1 MCGIVGYFGGAGNN
15 LTRVLTGMS
24 AIIYRAPDSTG
35 LAMFGDESEPVKTIK
50 AVGSVEKLVEELLD
64 NAAYQNYENGLIS
77 VWSDGT
83 DEKRMLEH
91 QKRLITFE
99 DLPFDLFETATKGEA
114 PYPTYE
120 DLVDLNTDQPCRLT
134 PGQPGRPHFNTS
146 YFIRSRKD
154 LKNFVMRLIEEYD
167 LSPVVIREIIRKPL
181 IAVIASKKAD
191 GLISAET
198 EDVIIAFDM
207 IFETILSGK
216 QATNL
221 VSAGRK
227 QFLANPLTLKS
238 LWCCLPEAA
247 IEIPHDYDR
256 DGVCCMFRLL
266 DAALLTRM
274 AYRPDLIESLEKIL
288 DYSWPRYER
297 SSPVDWKSLYRAE
310 KGVNLYGWAAAA
322 ALTCM
327 QKDDFLTEMLT
338 ELSGSDIM
346 TETSIVPGQTDP
358 VSLRYLTQPVI
369 SHGRWAVQSAVNVKN
384 AHPFL
389 DEKRYRSVVI
399 NGQFDGKTEDSIRK
413 FISKV
418 GKLSF
423 RSENSAEYF
432 PLLWG
437 HYFEQLSEAKQR
449 YRAVL
454 TQVEN
459 DLQDYGIG
467 SNTIDYSVH
476 NAIMNKT
483 TSALDETAFIEAAR
497 QISKNGGQV
506 AACGMSILS
515 PRRLYVA
522 SHNRPVF
529 VVRRLEND
537 DFMVVSDINAAMGL
551 FPQQLIF
558 DKRNELKRMENN
570 YNKKIALLKENR
582 ADLEK
587 SKALNAALKKAKTQ
601 ILKAFS
607 IEVHALD
614 GEKIFARIET
624 QIADGSVSRSIEIT
638 DFSGSHLPEIEP
650 FKTVLNPIQA
660 KKDMDKSFYETHL
673 REIPDRLLEIL
684 RNYAP
689 QEDSAPDFEI
699 RKGLL
704 HRRFGSDL
712 RNLKRIVLAG
722 TGSALYMCEIAKNFI
737 HSLMPELDVLVVRPG
752 EIENPE
758 TLFIPEKDLVILLS
772 WSSTTA
778 DMVLLAKK
786 LLSLK
791 VVIIGITEKTYADMA
806 IIVAKSGGVIPCLSG
821 EEVTVT
827 GVKSTVCM
835 LFCLKLFC
843 LWVAS
848 CIGRKEEALSY
859 LEKMYRVPHILS
871 NLLQDENVKEFSK
884 ALAGEKAQ
892 SSASIVISAINSNGV
907 GREAA
912 LKLEE
917 STWSAVGKAL
927 DYQEVLNTGFP
938 ETKEN
943 ILVMVDA
950 TCINR
955 LDEAISVMELLYRK
969 KIKFAAVCLS
979 WQAEEHIKR
988 LSDGKC
994 IFLPD
999 LNKDALQPLATLV
1012 FYYQFAFY
1020 YGQSHGIGMGVA
1032 PRNRAKSMT
1041 IGRNLFMKKDSPAK
1055 ELFKIKNMNER
1066 LKSIAVPVYDME
1078 NVSIWEKDALT
1089 KRSKVYYQE
1098 MRKLAKIISTN
1109 GMQSKIC
1116 SAFDENTGRLAS
1128 HLFDD
1133 NSDIDEIVFAPMD
1146 RRSKAA
1152 AKSAADIW
1160 SRFIEYPVRIISPQA
1175 PLSAFGRNVL
1185 LFTIASSS
1193 PGQKRLAKRLDTAS
1207 CLVFRL
1213 EPKTGF
1219 YDCRLVK
1226 NNGGQFLLKNGFK
1239 YSYSDFLYAAINLIF
1254 INTWRKVFPDKAEI
1268 VGKYFK
1274 RSGETILEVLGN
1286 QDLKTSIEKCMAA
1299 NRKYETMFYIGPPVG
1314 TGLAWV
1320 NKFDRTGAMLIEQHS
1335 FGESAHGPIVTID
1348 SRVNSKFVKLD
1359 NRKEMVL
1366 KFGENKVVFW
1376 ENRYLAGKKIDEF
1389 IKAPPVDLPQEEK
1402 TPFFVDGIW
1411 YLPEIQAEYDASN
1424 DNLIVMDACWERYFD
1439 QALDEIST
1447 FGCRYPRMILMT
1459 QQSFL
1464 NGKAKNGLYRFPVSN
1479 TIILPE
1485 TSSGPI
1491 PEMHLP
1497 FVMNIIAEELAACVQ
1512 MQK

>member
-35 LAMFGDESEPVKTIK
+35 LAMFGDESEPVKTRK
-50 AVGSVEKLVEELLD
+50 AIGSVERLVEEILD
-64 NAAYQNYENGLIS
+64 NGAYQNYENVLIS
-77 VWSDGT
+77 VWSDGA
-83 DEKRMLEH
+83 DKKRMLEH
-91 QKRLITFE
+91 QRRLIAFE
-99 DLPFDLFETATKGEA
+99 GLPLDLFETATKSKS
-114 PYPTYE
+114 PYPTYD
-120 DLVDLNTDQPCRLT
+120 DLVDLNADRPCRLT
-134 PGQPGRPHFNTS
+134 PGQPGRPCFNPS
-146 YFIRSRKD
+146 FFIRSKKD
-154 LKNFVMRLIEEYD
+154 LNNFVMRLIEEYD

-181 IAVIASKKAD
+181 MAVIASKKAKD
-191 GLISAET
+191 LISAAT
-198 EDVIIAFDM
+198 ADIMNAFDR

-216 QATNL
+216 QAIKLMPN
-221 VSAGRK
+221 GRK
-227 QFLANPLTLKS
+227 QFSVNPLALKS
-238 LWCCLPEAA
+238 LWCCLPETPV
-247 IEIPHDYDR
+247 EIPPDYDR

-297 SSPVDWKSLYRAE
+297 PGPVNWKNLYRAE
-310 KGVNLYGWAAAA
+310 KGVNIYGWAAAA

-327 QKDDFLTEMLT
+327 QRDDFLPEMLT

-346 TETSIVPGQTDP
+346 KETSIIPGQTDP
-358 VSLRYLTQPVI
+358 VSLRYFTQPVI
-369 SHGRWAVQSAVNVKN
+369 AHGRWAVQSAVNVKN

-399 NGQFDGKTEDSIRK
+399 NGLFDGKTEESLRK
-413 FISKV
+413 FIAKV
-418 GKLSF
+418 GKFSF
-423 RSENSAEYF
+423 RSGNSAEYF

-437 HYFEQLSEAKQR
+437 YYFQQLSDAKQR

-454 TQVEN
+454 TQVGN
-459 DLQDYGIG
+459 DLQEYGIG

-476 NAIMNKT
+476 NAVMNKT
-483 TSALDETAFIEAAR
+483 TAALDEAAFIETAK

-522 SHNRPVF
+522 AHNRPVF

-558 DKRNELKRMENN
+558 DKRNELESLEND
-570 YNKKIALLKENR
+570 YNKKITGSKEKG
-582 ADLEK
+582 AGSKK
-587 SKALNAALKKAKTQ
+587 SKALKTALKKEKAK

-607 IEVHALD
+607 VEVHALD
-614 GEKIFARIET
+614 GEEIFARIET
-624 QIADGSVSRSIEIT
+624 QIADGSVCRSIEIT
-638 DFSGSHLPEIEP
+638 DFSGSPFPEIEP
-650 FKTVLNPIQA
+650 FKTVLNPVQA

-673 REIPDRLLEIL
+673 REIPDRLIEIL
-684 RNYAP
+684 KNYAP
-689 QEDSAPDFEI
+689 KEDSAPDFEI

-704 HRRFGSDL
+704 RRRFGPDFRS
-712 RNLKRIVLAG
+712 LKRIVLTG
-722 TGSALYMCEIAKNFI
+722 TGSALYMCKIAKNFI
-737 HSLMPELDVLVVRPG
+737 HSLMPELDVLALRPG

-758 TLFIPEKDLVILLS
+758 TVFVPEKDLVILLS

-791 VVIIGITEKTYADMA
+791 IVMICITEKTYADMA
-806 IIVAKSGGVIPCLSG
+806 IIAAKSGGVIPCLSD
-821 EEVTVT
+821 EEVTVA

-843 LWVAS
+843 LWVTS
-848 CIGRKEEALSY
+848 HIGRKEEALSY

-871 NLLQDENVKEFSK
+871 NLLQDENVKAFSK

-892 SSASIVISAINSNGV
+892 SSASIVISAINTNGV

-927 DYQEVLNTGFP
+927 DYQEVLNTGLP
-938 ETKEN
+938 ETKGS

-955 LDEAISVMELLYRK
+955 LDEAIAVMELLYRK
-969 KIKFAAVCLS
+969 KIKFAAVCLER
-979 WQAEEHIKR
+979 QAEEQIKQ
-988 LSDGKC
+988 LSDGQC

-999 LNKDALQPLATLV
+999 LKKDALQPLATLI
-1012 FYYQFAFY
+1012 FYYQLAFY
-1020 YGQSHGIGMGVA
+1020 YGQSHGIALGVA

-1041 IGRNLFMKKDSPAK
+1041 IGRSLFKKKDSPAK
-1055 ELFKIKNMNER
+1055 ELFKIKNLNEK
-1066 LKSIAVPVYDME
+1066 LKAIALPAYGME

-1089 KRSKVYYQE
+1089 KRSKLYYQE
-1098 MRKLAKIISTN
+1098 MRQLAKIILTN
-1109 GMQSKIC
+1109 GMQGKIC
-1116 SAFDENTGRLAS
+1116 SAFDENAGRLAP
-1128 HLFDD
+1128 HLFDN
-1133 NSDIDEIVFAPMD
+1133 NSDVDEIVFAPMD
-1146 RRSKAA
+1146 RRSEAA

-1160 SRFIEYPVRIISPQA
+1160 SRFIGYPVRIISPEA

-1185 LFTIASSS
+1185 LFTIVSSS
-1193 PGQKRLAKRLDTAS
+1193 PGQKRLAKRLEAAS
-1207 CLVFRL
+1207 CPVFRL
-1213 EPKTGF
+1213 EPETGF
-1219 YDCRLVK
+1219 CDCRPAK
-1226 NNGGQFLLKNGFK
+1226 NNGGKFLLKK
-1239 YSYSDFLYAAINLIF
+1239 DLVYSHSDYLYTAINLIF
-1254 INTWRKVFPDKAEI
+1254 ISAWRSFFPNKAGI
-1268 VGKYFK
+1268 VDAYFR
-1274 RSGETILEVLGN
+1274 RSGETVLELLGN
-1286 QDLKTSIEKCMAA
+1286 SDLKTNIEKCIAA

-1335 FGESAHGPIVTID
+1335 FGESAHGPIVTVD
-1348 SRVNSKFVKLD
+1348 PRVDRKFVKLD

-1366 KFGENKVVFW
+1366 KFGEKKVVLW
-1376 ENRYLAGKKIDEF
+1376 ENRYFAGKKIDVF
-1389 IKAPPVDLPQEEK
+1389 IKAPPIDLPHEEK

-1411 YLPEIQAEYDASN
+1411 YLPELQADYDASN

-1464 NGKAKNGLYRFPVSN
+1464 NGKAKDTLYKFPVSN
-1479 TIILPE
+1479 TIILPACPPGFN
-1485 TSSGPI
+1485 TRPS
-1491 PEMHLP
+1491 
-1497 FVMNIIAEELAACVQ
+1497 AA
-1512 MQK
+1512 

>member
-35 LAMFGDESEPVKTIK
+35 LAMFGDESEPVRTRK
-50 AVGSVEKLVEELLD
+50 AIGSVERLVEELL
-64 NAAYQNYENGLIS
+64 NNGAYENYENELIS

-83 DEKRMLEH
+83 DEKKMLEH
-91 QKRLITFE
+91 QKRLIAFE
-99 DLPFDLFETATKGEA
+99 GLPLDLFETATKSEV
-114 PYPTYE
+114 PYPTYD
-120 DLVDLNTDQPCRLT
+120 DLVDLNTDRPFRLT

-154 LKNFVMRLIEEYD
+154 LKNFVMRLIGEYD

-181 IAVIASKKAD
+181 MAVIASKKAD
-191 GLISAET
+191 GLISSET
-198 EDVIIAFDM
+198 SDVITAFDRV
-207 IFETILSGK
+207 FETILSKKEIINPGP
-216 QATNL
+216 T
-221 VSAGRK
+221 GRK
-227 QFLANPLTLKS
+227 QFLSNPLALKS
-238 LWCCLPEAA
+238 LLRCLSETPV
-247 IEIPHDYDR
+247 EIPQDYDR

-266 DAALLTRM
+266 DSALLTRM
-274 AYRPDLIESLEKIL
+274 AFRPDLIESLEKIL

-297 SSPVDWKSLYRAE
+297 SNPVDWKSLYRAE
-310 KGVNLYGWAAAA
+310 KGVNVYGWAAAA

-327 QKDDFLTEMLT
+327 QRDDFLNEMLT
-338 ELSGSDIM
+338 GLSGSDIM

-358 VSLRYLTQPVI
+358 VSLRYFTQPVI
-369 SHGRWAVQSAVNVKN
+369 SHGRWAMQSAVNVKN

-399 NGQFDGKTEDSIRK
+399 NGQFDGKTEDCLRK

-437 HYFEQLSEAKQR
+437 YYFEKLSGAKQR
-449 YRAVL
+449 YRSVL
-454 TQVEN
+454 AQVEN
-459 DLQDYGIG
+459 DLQEYGIG

-476 NAIMNKT
+476 NAVKDKT
-483 TSALDETAFIEAAR
+483 LSALDEAAFIEAAK

-515 PRRLYVA
+515 PRRLYVVA
-522 SHNRPVF
+522 HNRPIFIVC
-529 VVRRLEND
+529 RLEND

-558 DKRNELKRMENN
+558 NKRNELERLKNE
-570 YNKKIALLKENR
+570 YNKKIAGLKEKG
-582 ADLEK
+582 AGPEK
-587 SKALNAALKKAKTQ
+587 LKALKAALKKEKAQ
-601 ILKAFS
+601 ILNAFS
-607 IEVHALD
+607 VEVHTLD
-614 GEKIFARIET
+614 GEEVFARIET
-624 QIADGSVSRSIEIT
+624 QIADGNVCRSIEIT
-638 DFSGSHLPEIEP
+638 DFNGSHLPEIEP
-650 FKTVLNPIQA
+650 FKTVLNPVQV

-673 REIPDRLLEIL
+673 REIPERLIEIL
-684 RNYAP
+684 KSYAP

-699 RKGLL
+699 RKGLMR
-704 HRRFGSDL
+704 RRFGSDL

-722 TGSALYMCEIAKNFI
+722 TGSALFMCEIAKNFI
-737 HSLMPELDVLVVRPG
+737 HSLMPELDVLVVRPD

-758 TLFIPEKDLVILLS
+758 TVFVPEKDLVILLS

-791 VVIIGITEKTYADMA
+791 VFMVCITEKTYADMA

-821 EEVTVT
+821 EEVTVAD
-827 GVKSTVCM
+827 VKSTVCM

-848 CIGRKEEALSY
+848 HIGRKEEALLY
-859 LEKMYRVPHILS
+859 LEKMHRIPHILS
-871 NLLQDENVKEFSK
+871 NLLQDEDVKEFSK
-884 ALAGEKAQ
+884 ALAGKKSQ
-892 SSASIVISAINSNGV
+892 SSASIVISAIDTNGI

-917 STWSAVGKAL
+917 STWSAVGKVL
-927 DYQEVLNTGFP
+927 DYQDVLNTGFP
-938 ETKEN
+938 ETKGN
-943 ILVMVDA
+943 LLVMVDA

-955 LDEAISVMELLYRK
+955 LDEAILVMELLYRK
-969 KIKFAAVCLS
+969 KIKFAAVSLA
-979 WQAEEHIKR
+979 WQKKEHIKQ
-988 LSDGKC
+988 LSDGQC

-999 LNKDALQPLATLV
+999 LKKDSLQPIATLI

-1020 YGQSHGIGMGVA
+1020 YGRSHGIGMGVA

-1041 IGRNLFMKKDSPAK
+1041 VGRSLFKKKDSPAK
-1055 ELFKIKNMNER
+1055 ELFKIKNLNER
-1066 LKSIAVPVYDME
+1066 LKTVATPAYSME

-1089 KRSKVYYQE
+1089 KRSELYYRE
-1098 MRKLAKIISTN
+1098 MRKLAEIILTN
-1109 GMQSKIC
+1109 GMPGKMC
-1116 SAFDENTGRLAS
+1116 GTFDENAGRLAS

-1133 NSDIDEIVFAPMD
+1133 NSDINEIVFAPMD
-1146 RRSKAA
+1146 RRSEAA
-1152 AKSAADIW
+1152 AKSAAGSW
-1160 SRFIEYPVRIISPQA
+1160 SRFIGYPVRIISPEA

-1193 PGQKRLAKRLDTAS
+1193 LGQKRLAKRLDEAS
-1207 CLVFRL
+1207 CQVFRL
-1213 EPKTGF
+1213 EPETGF
-1219 YDCRLVK
+1219 CDCRFAN
-1226 NNGGQFLLKNGFK
+1226 NNGGIFLLKNGFV
-1239 YSYSDFLYAAINLIF
+1239 YSHSDYLYTAINLIF
-1254 INTWRKVFPDKAEI
+1254 INAWGRFFPEKSGIID
-1268 VGKYFK
+1268 VHFR
-1274 RSGETILEVLGN
+1274 RSAKTVLELLN
-1286 QDLKTSIEKCMAA
+1286 NSDLKTSLKKCMAA
-1299 NRKYETMFYIGPPVG
+1299 NKKYETMFYIGPPVG
-1314 TGLAWV
+1314 TGLVWV
-1320 NKFDRTGAMLIEQHS
+1320 NKFDGTGAMLIEQHS
-1335 FGESAHGPIVTID
+1335 FGESAHGPIVTVD
-1348 SRVNSKFVKLD
+1348 PRVDRKFVKLD

-1366 KFGENKVVFW
+1366 KFGEKKVVFW
-1376 ENRYLAGKKIDEF
+1376 ENRYLAGRKIDEF
-1389 IKAPPVDLPQEEK
+1389 IKAPPIHLSHKEK
-1402 TPFFVDGIW
+1402 TPFFADGIW
-1411 YLPEIQAEYDASN
+1411 YLPELQADYDASN

-1439 QALDEIST
+1439 QGLDEIST

-1459 QQSFL
+1459 QQAFL
-1464 NGKAKNGLYRFPVSN
+1464 NGKSKDAFYRFPVSN

-1497 FVMNIIAEELAACVQ
+1497 FVMNIAGEELTACAQ